1 MDLSEVPFV
10 LMASTTTLATFPLP
24 RSMALSGVT
33 GDPAGKDLIEL
44 VQELLVFSRKLRVG
58 VAQDGMGSCTPIKL
72 VEELLDFRR
81 RLRLG
86 AEQVLV
92 DLLSHQKA
100 ALRKFGVATSALL
113 GLGAIF
119 WSNFL
124 ILVLFKG
131 FLRSCLATA
140 VVHVTAALVCR
151 CRYYAISDIF
161 RMSRPRRTLTSATLL

>member
-44 VQELLVFSRKLRVG
+44 VQELLVG